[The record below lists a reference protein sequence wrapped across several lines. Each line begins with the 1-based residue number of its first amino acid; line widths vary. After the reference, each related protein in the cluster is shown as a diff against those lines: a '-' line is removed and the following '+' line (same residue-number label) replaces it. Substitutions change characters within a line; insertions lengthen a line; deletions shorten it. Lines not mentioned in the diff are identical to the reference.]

1 MTIEKL
7 INTLYFSHIQHTYV
21 EYSVAFTIN
30 KNIIFNTVH
39 SLELKK
45 EKLTLTSWG

>member
-7 INTLYFSHIQHTYV
+7 INTIYFSHIQYTYV

-30 KNIIFNTVH
+30 KIIILNTVH
-39 SLELKK
+39 NLELKN
-45 EKLTLTSWG
+45 EK